1 MARSFE
7 LRFDGGRQH
16 RYLPDR
22 RSVLRYI
29 LALGPQAAD
38 TRFEIW
44 AETQPVR
51 LADGTDGGRAFALTE
66 VIDLARPGEPER
78 VSAELAELAMPRSP
92 EHPPEGSPGEPS

>member
-7 LRFDGGRQH
+7 LRFDGGHQH

-22 RSVLRYI
+22 ASVLRYI

-44 AETQPVR
+44 AETQPIR
-51 LADGTDGGRAFALTE
+51 LADGSDGGRAFALSE
-66 VIDLARPGEPER
+66 VVDLARTGERER
-78 VSAELAELAMPRSP
+78 LGSELAELAMLTPR
-92 EHPPEGSPGEPS
+92 EPS